1 MSIKRMSKVMDK
13 IRFHYLHRQV
23 SAALSLCYG
32 IKSGLRGTDT
42 PVCVPN
48 ITVQNLIK
56 KICFL
61 LGVPLLLTI
70 AGCSSHKNEAQANQ
84 NRSKTTVMV
93 AKPERRT
100 LAGNVELSGTVTPNQ
115 EVKLFA
121 MVSGAVSSLTVD
133 IGSFVQSGH
142 VVATIQNPDIT
153 QRQQK
158 AEADF
163 LAAKA
168 NYERMASVAKLT
180 PDLVTPRDVE
190 RAQAD
195 FAGAKAILKGMDE
208 TVELMQVR
216 APFAGMVTRRYLNK
230 GAIVQSGTSSGA
242 APIVDIMD
250 LSVMRV
256 AVDVPETDV
265 PLVREGTPATISF
278 FELPDLKIITA
289 VSRISYALKAESKT
303 MRIEVDVRNPNRAIR
318 PGMSASVLMQFSA
331 HPNALVIPN
340 EAITISK
347 GEPCVYRVVDGIVQ
361 RVPVQLGFRETKFSE
376 VLIASGTLGGSKL
389 TADDSIIIRG
399 KELITEGD
407 HVATTQQ

>member
-1 MSIKRMSKVMDK
+1 M
-13 IRFHYLHRQV
+13 
-23 SAALSLCYG
+23 A
-32 IKSGLRGTDT
+32 
-42 PVCVPN
+42 
-48 ITVQNLIK
+48 
-56 KICFL
+56 
-61 LGVPLLLTI
+61 PLLLTI
-70 AGCSSHKNEAQANQ
+70 AGCSSHKNEAQAQQ
-84 NRSKTTVMV
+84 NRNKTTVMV

-100 LAGNVELSGTVTPNQ
+100 LAGNVELAGTVTPNQ

-133 IGSFVQSGH
+133 IGSFVQSGQ
-142 VVATIQNPDIT
+142 VIATIQNPDIT

-190 RAQAD
+190 RAEAE
-195 FAGAKAILKGMDE
+195 FAGAKAIVKGMNE
-208 TVELMQVR
+208 TVEFMQVR
-216 APFAGMVTRRYLNK
+216 APFAGVVTRRYVNK
-230 GAIVQSGTSSGA
+230 GAIVQSGTSSGS

-265 PLVREGTPATISF
+265 PLVREGTPTTISF
-278 FELPDLKIITA
+278 FELPTTKISA
-289 VSRISYALKAESKT
+289 PVSRISYALKTESKT
-303 MRIEVDVRNPNRAIR
+303 MRIEIDVRNPNRAIR

-347 GEPCVYRVVDGIVQ
+347 GDPCVYRVVKGVVE

-376 VLIASGTLGGSKL
+376 VLPSNGVVKGGTL
-389 TADDSIIIRG
+389 TADDFIIIRG

-407 HVATTQQ
+407 NVTTTQQ

>member
-1 MSIKRMSKVMDK
+1 MSINQ
-13 IRFHYLHRQV
+13 IN
-23 SAALSLCYG
+23 
-32 IKSGLRGTDT
+32 IKNTL
-42 PVCVPN
+42 
-48 ITVQNLIK
+48 
-56 KICFL
+56 FL
-61 LGVPLLLTI
+61 LVAPLLFTI
-70 AGCSSHKNEAQANQ
+70 EGCSSHKNEAQTNQ
-84 NRSKTTVMV
+84 NRSKITVLV

-208 TVELMQVR
+208 TVELMKVR
-216 APFAGMVTRRYLNK
+216 SPFAGVVTRRYLNK

-278 FELPDLKIITA
+278 FELPDLKISTT

-303 MRIEVDVRNPNRAIR
+303 MRIEVDVRNPNRSIR
-318 PGMSASVLMQFSA
+318 PGMSALVLMQFSA
-331 HPNALVIPN
+331 HPNALIIPN

-347 GEPCVYRVVDGIVQ
+347 GEPCVYRVVDGVVQ

-376 VLIASGTLGGSKL
+376 VLIASGTLAGSKL
-389 TADDSIIIRG
+389 TADDFIIIRG